1 MLCRGDNNMSET
13 VHGALHILSWMNG
26 GQRKPHPLYF
36 LPYAMLSIDHS
47 PSTTPFNLQIKSNL
61 TQLLLFFFLFN
72 YNIFQNHNIYD
83 KIYLF
88 YHVGLKTL
96 LNPSIFATTEKLKN
110 NTKLR
115 VL

>member
-61 TQLLLFFFLFN
+61 TQLLLFFFFLII
-72 YNIFQNHNIYD
+72 IFSKIIISMTKYIYFIMLD
-83 KIYLF
+83 
-88 YHVGLKTL
+88 
-96 LNPSIFATTEKLKN
+96 
-110 NTKLR
+110 
-115 VL
+115 